1 MLPSDRFLVLGEKLL
16 PPTGYEADALLATTF
31 SLDLVTALGLPLALI
46 RQGQFADRTAETAS
60 RLAVIEA
67 IKRFSGSYRVFCDAG
82 GIRVPPR
89 RWRALSFLDQIVVPV
104 SMPPRPMRRPSG
116 GAEMTP
122 TFHPKLV
129 VVRFVRSGAPT
140 RIRVVCMSRNLT
152 TDAALDV
159 SAVIEGEAG
168 GPDPAQGSDRLAS
181 AIETLLAW
189 TVRPDHRD
197 GSGDLVRSIAS
208 TLRETRWQPPAGFQT
223 VTFQPYG
230 FGELPDRAQLEA
242 DEHRLL
248 VISPFLSPAR
258 LRRLTRRGGG
268 HVLVSDPAAL
278 IEVGTKS
285 LEGFAEMF
293 HLASTAD
300 FTMASATAHEPQEDG
315 VKSTVTG
322 LHAKLYVAEGRRHA
336 RWLIGSGN
344 ATEAAVTANAELLVE
359 LRSAKK
365 AARIDALI
373 DPVDG
378 LGRHLVPYTPDPT
391 APEQPTTQRNEAEI
405 ALRAL
410 ASSTFRGSVT
420 TGPDGR
426 CQLDVLV
433 DPLFR
438 PPAAVAFTARV
449 LGLDTSPVA
458 LRPDHVPAARFPRL
472 ARRDLSPYLALTAVA
487 GAEQVERVVALALEG
502 ITAQELADDAVVAEV
517 QLNDPL
523 EYLAFV
529 LSGTEGPE
537 HGLTFEDDDLE
548 TGDPALAGEADSQP
562 RAPAP
567 ARALLEPL
575 LQTLLSQEPDSLGR
589 QRVLDLEQAIAAFGD
604 QIPSEFR
611 EMWAAI
617 LEGTRW
623 R

>member
-16 PPTGYEADALLATTF
+16 PPAGYEADGLLATTF

-89 RWRALSFLDQIVVPV
+89 RWRALSLLDQIVVPV
-104 SMPPRPMRRPSG
+104 SMPPRAVRRPG
-116 GAEMTP
+116 DGAEATP

-129 VVRFVRSGAPT
+129 VVRFVRSGAPA

-159 SAVIEGEAG
+159 SAVIEGEAR

-189 TVRPDHRD
+189 AVRPDHRD
-197 GSGDLVRSIAS
+197 ASGDLVRSIAS
-208 TLRETRWQPPAGFQT
+208 TVRETLWQPPAGFQT

-285 LEGFAEMF
+285 LEGFAEKF

-300 FTMASATAHEPQEDG
+300 FTLASAAANEPEEAG
-315 VKSTVTG
+315 VKSAVTG
-322 LHAKLYVAEGRRHA
+322 LHAKLYIAEGRRHA

-391 APEQPTTQRNEAEI
+391 APEEPTTQRNEAEI

-410 ASSTFRGSVT
+410 VSSTFRGLVT

-449 LGLDTSPVA
+449 LGLDTSA
-458 LRPDHVPAARFPRL
+458 GRPAARPRSRCPL
-472 ARRDLSPYLALTAVA
+472 PASRAQGPLALSRRNRGRRRRAGRAGRRPGAGGHHSA
-487 GAEQVERVVALALEG
+487 GA
-502 ITAQELADDAVVAEV
+502 
-517 QLNDPL
+517 
-523 EYLAFV
+523 
-529 LSGTEGPE
+529 S
-537 HGLTFEDDDLE
+537 
-548 TGDPALAGEADSQP
+548 
-562 RAPAP
+562 
-567 ARALLEPL
+567 
-575 LQTLLSQEPDSLGR
+575 
-589 QRVLDLEQAIAAFGD
+589 
-604 QIPSEFR
+604 
-611 EMWAAI
+611 
-617 LEGTRW
+617 
-623 R
+623 

>member
-1 MLPSDRFLVLGEKLL
+1 M
-16 PPTGYEADALLATTF
+16 A
-31 SLDLVTALGLPLALI
+31 
-46 RQGQFADRTAETAS
+46 RTLAS
-60 RLAVIEA
+60 RP
-67 IKRFSGSYRVFCDAG
+67 GGCPRVDAAKTG
-82 GIRVPPR
+82 AAT
-89 RWRALSFLDQIVVPV
+89 RWWR
-104 SMPPRPMRRPSG
+104 
-116 GAEMTP
+116 EMTP

-159 SAVIEGEAG
+159 SAVIEGEAS
-168 GPDPAQGSDRLAS
+168 GPDPAQGSDRLAR

-189 TVRPDHRD
+189 AVRPDHRD
-197 GSGDLVRSIAS
+197 ASGDLVRSIAS

-285 LEGFAEMF
+285 LKGFAETF

-300 FTMASATAHEPQEDG
+300 FTMASAAAERARGGWRQ
-315 VKSTVTG
+315 VTVTG

-344 ATEAAVTANAELLVE
+344 ATEAAVTGNAELLVE

-391 APEQPTTQRNEAEI
+391 APEEPTTQRNEAEI

-410 ASSTFRGSVT
+410 VSSTFRGRSQPALMAGANSMSWST
-420 TGPDGR
+420 R
-426 CQLDVLV
+426 CSA
-433 DPLFR
+433 R
-438 PPAAVAFTARV
+438 PPLSHSPRVCWGLIRRRLLCGPTAFPPPASRV
-449 LGLDTSPVA
+449 SRAGTSA
-458 LRPDHVPAARFPRL
+458 LSRRHRGRRRRAGRAGRRPGAGGHH
-472 ARRDLSPYLALTAVA
+472 SA
-487 GAEQVERVVALALEG
+487 GA
-502 ITAQELADDAVVAEV
+502 
-517 QLNDPL
+517 
-523 EYLAFV
+523 
-529 LSGTEGPE
+529 S
-537 HGLTFEDDDLE
+537 
-548 TGDPALAGEADSQP
+548 
-562 RAPAP
+562 
-567 ARALLEPL
+567 
-575 LQTLLSQEPDSLGR
+575 
-589 QRVLDLEQAIAAFGD
+589 
-604 QIPSEFR
+604 
-611 EMWAAI
+611 
-617 LEGTRW
+617 
-623 R
+623 